1 MDPDP
6 CDVVPAELKFARVN
20 TSPDRD
26 PSIRQR
32 GAQPCWVTRV
42 YVPAAAWI
50 NVRAGATTACIV
62 VPVIGEATCPLPGA
76 PTLAEAATGRNAAGH
91 SAEFVDPKRTG
102 RPSRCIRHLLIRTR
116 RGSAPLVLIVAGV
129 LALAGSAS
137 GAWFG
142 SNMRGAPNTNYGC
155 ESALILGPIGGV
167 ELAPSR
173 QVTCTY
179 RSAGYLNSPRLS
191 FLVPS
196 SGWIKR
202 IQIRSGANPA
212 PLRLTILTGS
222 SRVNA
227 FTGQDLPG
235 TYTCCTARFIGP
247 VIHPRP
253 NGTTTKNVH
262 IRVLSVLNK
271 AIQIRI
277 HSTDGVGLS
286 AVGPGTLPLHVDE
299 AIGQI
304 VEGEPITVGYWPLT
318 RVGEPRVDGYSMTGL
333 DLLFRWEFSRRP

>member
-1 MDPDP
+1 M
-6 CDVVPAELKFARVN
+6 
-20 TSPDRD
+20 
-26 PSIRQR
+26 
-32 GAQPCWVTRV
+32 
-42 YVPAAAWI
+42 
-50 NVRAGATTACIV
+50 RA
-62 VPVIGEATCPLPGA
+62 
-76 PTLAEAATGRNAAGH
+76 
-91 SAEFVDPKRTG
+91 
-102 RPSRCIRHLLIRTR
+102 
-116 RGSAPLVLIVAGV
+116 RGSAALVLIVAGV

-142 SNMRGAPNTNYGC
+142 SNMKGAPNTTYGC

-179 RSAGYLNSPRLS
+179 RSAGYLNSLRPS

-196 SGWIKR
+196 SGWIRR

-212 PLRLTILTGS
+212 PLRLTVLTGS
-222 SRVNA
+222 SRVNTL
-227 FTGQDLPG
+227 TGQDLPG
-235 TYTCCTARFIGP
+235 TYTCCTARFVGP
-247 VIHPRP
+247 VIRPRP
-253 NGTTTKNVH
+253 NGTTTRKVH
-262 IRVLSVLNK
+262 VHVISVRSRAIRT
-271 AIQIRI
+271 RI

-304 VEGEPITVGYWPLT
+304 VEGEPITVGYWPLA

-333 DLLFRWEFSRRP
+333 DLLFRWEFSRRR

>member
-1 MDPDP
+1 MRIHHGS
-6 CDVVPAELKFARVN
+6 VPLAL
-20 TSPDRD
+20 T
-26 PSIRQR
+26 
-32 GAQPCWVTRV
+32 
-42 YVPAAAWI
+42 AAS
-50 NVRAGATTACIV
+50 V
-62 VPVIGEATCPLPGA
+62 L
-76 PTLAEAATGRNAAGH
+76 TLA
-91 SAEFVDPKRTG
+91 
-102 RPSRCIRHLLIRTR
+102 
-116 RGSAPLVLIVAGV
+116 AP
-129 LALAGSAS
+129 AS

-142 SNMRGAPNTNYGC
+142 SNMRGAPNTTYGC

-167 ELAPSR
+167 EPAPTR

-179 RSAGYLNSPRLS
+179 RSAGYLNSSRPS

-202 IQIRSGANPA
+202 IQIRSGADPA
-212 PLRLTILTGS
+212 PLRLTVLTGS
-222 SRVNA
+222 SRVNT

-247 VIHPRP
+247 VIQPTP
-253 NGTTTKNVH
+253 NATTTRRVH
-262 IRVLSVLNK
+262 IRVLSVRSK

-277 HSTDGVGLS
+277 HSTDGIGLS

-318 RVGEPRVDGYSMTGL
+318 RVGEPRVDGYAMTGL

>member
-1 MDPDP
+1 
-6 CDVVPAELKFARVN
+6 
-20 TSPDRD
+20 
-26 PSIRQR
+26 
-32 GAQPCWVTRV
+32 
-42 YVPAAAWI
+42 
-50 NVRAGATTACIV
+50 
-62 VPVIGEATCPLPGA
+62 VIGETKC
-76 PTLAEAATGRNAAGH
+76 
-91 SAEFVDPKRTG
+91 V
-102 RPSRCIRHLLIRTR
+102 LL
-116 RGSAPLVLIVAGV
+116 APLVLTVSGV
-129 LALAGSAS
+129 LALAGPAS

-142 SNMRGAPNTNYGC
+142 SNMRGEPNAAYGC

-167 ELAPSR
+167 ELSPTR

-179 RSAGYLNSPRLS
+179 RSAGYLNSLRPS

-212 PLRLTILTGS
+212 PLRVTVLTAS
-222 SRVNA
+222 SRV
-227 FTGQDLPG
+227 
-235 TYTCCTARFIGP
+235 FIGQ

-253 NGTTTKNVH
+253 NATTTTKVH
-262 IRVLSVLNK
+262 IRMLSVRDK
-271 AIQIRI
+271 SIQIRI

-286 AVGPGTLPLHVDE
+286 AVGPGTLPLHTDE

-333 DLLFRWEFSRRP
+333 DLLLRWEFSRRP